1 MTAIK
6 SLREKIHLTQENVAS
21 QLGVGRTAVSMWEN
35 GSSQPRADI
44 LPKLAK
50 VLQCKIDDLYSES
63 T

>member
-1 MTAIK
+1 M
-6 SLREKIHLTQENVAS
+6 LRLKEIRNENRYS
-21 QLGVGRTAVSMWEN
+21 QQKLSEQLGVSRSTVAMWEN

-44 LPKLAK
+44 LPELAK

>member
-44 LPKLAK
+44 LPELAK